1 MGGGDL
7 LLSVPVE
14 DPEAL
19 GKIFIFHQSKI
30 KNFLLGEEKDRFG
43 LLMIFSLE
51 KPGTF
56 WKH

>member
-1 MGGGDL
+1 MGGGVL
-7 LLSVPVE
+7 LLSVPME
-14 DPEAL
+14 DPEASR
-19 GKIFIFHQSKI
+19 KIFIFHQSKT
-30 KNFLLGEEKDRFG
+30 KNFLLGEEEDRFE

>member
-1 MGGGDL
+1 MGGSVL
-7 LLSVPVE
+7 LFFVPME
-14 DPEAL
+14 DPEAS
-19 GKIFIFHQSKI
+19 GKIFIFHQI
-30 KNFLLGEEKDRFG
+30 KNFLLGEEDRFG